1 MATIFVN
8 AFGVE
13 RNDGFL
19 QVQVLSFSFYFN
31 DFINVFFHQGLR
43 YYDIDFDDFV
53 TDLNSKKIGNK
64 KKETK

>member
-1 MATIFVN
+1 MIFVN
-8 AFGVE
+8 VFGVQQ
-13 RNDGFL
+13 NDGFL
-19 QVQVLSFSFYFN
+19 RVRVLSFSFYFT

-43 YYDIDFDDFV
+43 CHDIDFDDFV